1 MRCTQLQ
8 DWLRE
13 LTAYPTPAKIASYL
27 REELAAVDAAGPDA
41 ANSSPRRHLR
51 RCERCLE
58 RVRRALKY
66 WSLLALFCRDV
77 TPGPSLE
84 RRVREKIA
92 ASIGARR
99 PLPVAAAAPTGGR
112 AASPEEERLYKETAE
127 AIPVVGWIL
136 TIAGPRRGMDFTL
149 APGENAIGTDEE
161 WALVL
166 DDPSV
171 APRHCSIVCAVSASG
186 VTYYLLDHGAKGVPG
201 TFVNGGDEPVTWARL
216 EDNDVIRV
224 GEVRLKFKALAGIP
238 TEAR

>member
-13 LTAYPTPAKIASYL
+13 LTAYPTPVKIASYL
-27 REELAAVDAAGPDA
+27 RGELGAIDSGGPDA
-41 ANSSPRRHLR
+41 ANSAPRRHLR
-51 RCERCLE
+51 RCARCLD

-92 ASIGARR
+92 ATIAQPR
-99 PLPVAAAAPTGGR
+99 PVTIPVAAGLAGAR
-112 AASPEEERLYKETAE
+112 AACPEEERLYKETAE

-149 APGENAIGTDEE
+149 APGENAIGTDEDC
-161 WALVL
+161 ALVL

-171 APRHCSIVCAVSASG
+171 APRHGSIVCAVSASG
-186 VTYYLLDHGAKGVPG
+186 VSYYLLDHGAPG
-201 TFVNGGDEPVTWARL
+201 GTYLNGGDERVTWTRL

-224 GEVRLKFKALAGIP
+224 GDVRLKFKALAGVP
-238 TEAR
+238 TEAP